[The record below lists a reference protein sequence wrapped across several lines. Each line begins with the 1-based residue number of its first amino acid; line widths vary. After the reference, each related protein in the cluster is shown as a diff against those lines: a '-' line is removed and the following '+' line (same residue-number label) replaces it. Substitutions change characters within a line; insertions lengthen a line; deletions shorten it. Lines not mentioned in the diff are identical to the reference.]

1 LTRGGGLAPD
11 ILGDAYSGRV
21 EESSVGDGRRR
32 RILRPTLRYAGGGR
46 ETSTPVEHAFH
57 RDTSFWIGSA
67 NMAIHQISVQ
77 NQKEF
82 GRHRNP

>member
-1 LTRGGGLAPD
+1 
-11 ILGDAYSGRV
+11 
-21 EESSVGDGRRR
+21 
-32 RILRPTLRYAGGGR
+32 LRPTLRYAGGGR